1 MGCTPM
7 FMGGAALDDRD
18 PEQAVETRARIAP
31 HVSSATVFFISVLR
45 GRRMLTS
52 VLRES
57 KETLK
62 ARNTLLVLK
71 NAQLFTGTANRTG
84 L

>member
-1 MGCTPM
+1 
-7 FMGGAALDDRD
+7 
-18 PEQAVETRARIAP
+18 
-31 HVSSATVFFISVLR
+31 
-45 GRRMLTS
+45 MLTS

-62 ARNTLLVLK
+62 ARNTLLVLR
-71 NAQLFTGTANRTG
+71 NAQLFTGAANRMG